1 MAEEPKTSLPD
12 RPKEALEKYIADLQE
27 NYYPWYERASRNN
40 YYLWLIAQIVAVFA
54 GFATA
59 IIAALMDH
67 LANVGLTF
75 LRILLIA
82 LPIVGSFAA
91 TLLVQTR
98 ALERKALRE
107 RGRRTI
113 QGLIAE
119 AKERYAA
126 AKVDTDFT
134 AVHRQL
140 IENVQAEEAYQATE
154 FVRIAPEAFQ
164 TRSGTPKE

>member
-1 MAEEPKTSLPD
+1 MAKDPKASLPD
-12 RPKEALEKYIADLQE
+12 RPKEALETYIADLQK

-40 YYLWLIAQIVAVFA
+40 YYLWLIAQIVSVFA

-59 IIAALMDH
+59 IIAALIDH

-75 LRILLIA
+75 LRILLIT

-107 RGRRTI
+107 RGRQAI

-119 AKERYAA
+119 AQADYAA
-126 AKVDTDFT
+126 AKVDADFT
-134 AVHRQL
+134 AVHQQL
-140 IENVQAEEAYQATE
+140 IKNVQDLEADQAIE
-154 FVRIAPEAFQ
+154 FVRIAPEAFRLVVRQ
-164 TRSGTPKE
+164 